1 MAKWGMRLGVFD
13 IHYKLRNS
21 IKGQVLVDFV
31 VDFTPPLP
39 GSMGICQIKM
49 GKWKVFMDGAFN
61 VRGLGVE
68 IVLILPKG
76 VKLERLLRLGFLA
89 LNNKVEYE
97 ALIAGL

>member
-1 MAKWGMRLGVFD
+1 MFD

-39 GSMGICQIKM
+39 GLVGICQIKM
-49 GKWKVFMDGAFN
+49 GKSKVFMDGAFN
-61 VRGLGVE
+61 VRGLGVG
-68 IVLILPKG
+68 IVLILPEG
-76 VKLERLLRLGFLA
+76 VKLERSLRLGFLS

-97 ALIAGL
+97 ALIVGL